1 MLSKQERE
9 LYMVQQ
15 GWGWKEMAFAQ
26 GSWIK
31 ESLLSTLE
39 QMSLSLTAHRV
50 KLWLVTVNRGSWNPS
65 HRKLMNMTPQLFNS
79 KTEPDTSAKHIV

>member
-1 MLSKQERE
+1 MQVGERHVVQNIHKHAQQTGKRE
-9 LYMVQQ
+9 LYTVQQ

-31 ESLLSTLE
+31 ESLLSKLE
-39 QMSLSLTAHRV
+39 QMSLSLTAHGV

-65 HRKLMNMTPQLFNS
+65 IESL
-79 KTEPDTSAKHIV
+79 